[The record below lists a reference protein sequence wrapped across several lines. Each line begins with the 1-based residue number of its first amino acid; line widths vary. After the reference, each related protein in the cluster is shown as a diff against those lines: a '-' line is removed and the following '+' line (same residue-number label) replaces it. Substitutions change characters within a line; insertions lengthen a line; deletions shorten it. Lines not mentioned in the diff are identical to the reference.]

1 MKRFFIPATLFIFLL
16 SACSNADPKKMAEEL
31 CDCVKSKKK
40 ISTEAKN
47 IVLKAAKSKDFQ
59 STYQEE
65 LLAIED
71 ETEREEVQ
79 TELMNVLQS
88 FQSKKTQQCAEAIDK
103 KYKVYKSQEKEM
115 QQKLVNEMENVKGCE
130 VYAAVVKVGM
140 KQQNGAQEDDVT
152 ASDEE
157 ETPKKKRK
165 VTSEEEE

>member
-1 MKRFFIPATLFIFLL
+1 MMKLFIPATFLFFLL

-31 CDCVKSKKK
+31 CNCVKSKKK
-40 ISTEAKN
+40 ISAEAKN
-47 IVLKAAKSKDFQ
+47 IVMKAAKSKDFQ

-79 TELMNVLQS
+79 TELMTMMQV

-115 QQKLVNEMENVKGCE
+115 QQKLVEEMENVKGCE

-140 KQQNGAQEDDVT
+140 KQQNKGGEDDVT
-152 ASDEE
+152 SGDEE
-157 ETPKKKRK
+157 ETPKKKGK
-165 VTSEEEE
+165 VATEEED